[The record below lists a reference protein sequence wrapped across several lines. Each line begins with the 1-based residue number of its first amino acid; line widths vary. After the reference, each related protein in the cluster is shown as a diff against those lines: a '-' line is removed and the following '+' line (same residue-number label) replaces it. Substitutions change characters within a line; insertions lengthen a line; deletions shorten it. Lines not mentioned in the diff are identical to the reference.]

1 MERIPKVEEAVLDIP
16 PVSMFPSHIGDSSAS
31 SSGTNL
37 RSSFIGMGFSPFLV
51 DKVLKEKGEDNVD
64 LLLEALFIYTASQ
77 NSNSESLEE
86 TKLVYIPAICDAECL
101 PNKAPQMPKSVSSD
115 SLDSLFDD
123 GKDAEIGSRPTD
135 FHPKEEAI
143 LLDDIDHG
151 KRASLLMMN
160 FSAKDVDFAIGK
172 LGPNAKIDE
181 LVDFIIACQMAENE
195 KKDSPELRHREN
207 SGDGNNTEVLFGTMD
222 KTLRLLELGFTENQV
237 SLAIDKFGPEVPIA
251 EIADWLCRGQ
261 FADLSWETTEVM
273 SATCPCAVKERFNH
287 YFASV
292 FIPLLGGYVLLL
304 PDKDES
310 GLAGAC
316 KHEVKLEESV
326 QDFAPHTIGMNMDD
340 IFRKRTD
347 ETFCDSSSSLRL
359 DVDLDDIKGKWVKQE
374 YDDVLSIFEG
384 PMSKRAKKG
393 ETSSRSS
400 SALRRKRADDRH
412 ETPHVPKPISCR
424 TLDAMV
430 AKPPYFLYGN
440 VVNLSMDCWHKMS
453 QFLYAVE
460 PEFVNTQFF
469 SALSRKEGYIH
480 NLPLGDR
487 VYIHPQSPMTIEEAL
502 PHTKK
507 WWPPWDTRKQ
517 LSCISSETLGVSH
530 ICDSLGRMLKDS
542 RGILSS
548 EQQTKVLYHCRTL
561 DLVWVGQYK
570 LAPLEPEHLEQI
582 LGYPPHH
589 TQGTDMS
596 LQDRLES
603 LRNCLQIDTIAYHV
617 SALKSMFPHGLT
629 MLSIFSGI
637 GGIEIALHRL
647 GIRLKA
653 VVSIETSEM
662 KRKMLQRW
670 WKNSDQAGELVQI
683 EDVQSLTSNRLE
695 LLKNKF
701 GGFDFIVCQNPC
713 SYSSSKGSS
722 KMVNGNNDVV
732 GFDFQMYYEFVRVL
746 QRIRSMMERQG

>member
-31 SSGTNL
+31 SPGTSL

-51 DKVLKEKGEDNVD
+51 DKVLKEKGEDNAD
-64 LLLEALFIYTASQ
+64 SLLEALFMYTASQ
-77 NSNSESLEE
+77 NANSESSEE
-86 TKLVYIPAICDAECL
+86 TKLVNIPVICDAESF
-101 PNKAPQMPKSVSSD
+101 PSKAPQMSKSVSSD

-123 GKDAEIGSRPTD
+123 GKDAEIASRSTD
-135 FHPKEEAI
+135 VHPKEEAI

-151 KRASLLMMN
+151 KRSSLLMMN
-160 FSAKDVDFAIGK
+160 FSAKDINFAIGK
-172 LGPNAKIDE
+172 LGPNAQIDE
-181 LVDFIIACQMAENE
+181 LVDFIIAIQMAENE
-195 KKDSPELRHREN
+195 KKDSPKLRHREN
-207 SGDGNNTEVLFGTMD
+207 SGDGNHTEVLFGTMD

-261 FADLSWETTEVM
+261 FADLSWETSE
-273 SATCPCAVKERFNH
+273 
-287 YFASV
+287 
-292 FIPLLGGYVLLL
+292 
-304 PDKDES
+304 

-326 QDFAPHTIGMNMDD
+326 QDFASHTIGMNMDD
-340 IFRKRTD
+340 IFRKRPD
-347 ETFCDSSSSLRL
+347 ETFRDSSSSLRL

-393 ETSSRSS
+393 ETTSRSS

-412 ETPHVPKPISCR
+412 ESPHVPKPISCR

-480 NLPLGDR
+480 NLPVGER
-487 VYIHPQSPMTIEEAL
+487 FYIRPQSPMTIEEAL

-517 LSCISSETLGVSH
+517 LSCISSETMGVFH

-542 RGILSS
+542 QGVLSS

-561 DLVWVGQYK
+561 NLVWVGQYK

-582 LGYPPHH
+582 LGYPPRH

-617 SALKSMFPHGLT
+617 SALKSMFPRGLT

-647 GIRLKA
+647 GICLKA

-662 KRKMLQRW
+662 KRKILQRW

-683 EDVQSLTSNRLE
+683 EDVQKLTSNRLE
-695 LLKNKF
+695 LLRNKF

-713 SYSSSKGSS
+713 TYSSSKGSS
-722 KMVNGNNDVV
+722 KMVVGNNDVI